1 MASSPVLCLG
11 ELLIDRLADQPG
23 ISLNDV
29 QSWTSYPG
37 GAPANVACGL
47 TKLGTPVNFISCVGS
62 DVLGAALVEF
72 LKTVGLDL
80 TGIQR
85 HPTAPTRQ
93 VYVVRTGGG
102 DRQFAGFSHPDTTL
116 FADTRLQA
124 DLLPLNLFS
133 GVKFLI
139 IGTLGLAYPETAAAI
154 HRALE
159 IAQRQF
165 IQVVVDVNWRPMFWP
180 NPAIAPGVIHDLL
193 RQVDFLKLSVEEAE
207 WLFDT
212 DDPGEIARQLA
223 AAKGVLV
230 TAGEHGCAYSFSGHQ
245 GQLPAFSVDTEDTTG
260 AGDAFLA
267 GFIHQLC
274 HRGAGCLQNPV
285 LVREIVTYA
294 GAVGALTTT
303 RAGAIAAQPSAKE
316 VEAFLYLQQQSPFS

>member
-1 MASSPVLCLG
+1 MARSLVLCLG
-11 ELLIDRLADQPG
+11 EILIDRLADQPG
-23 ISLNDV
+23 LSLHAV

-47 TKLGTPVNFISCVGS
+47 AKLGTPVNFISCVGS
-62 DVLGAALVEF
+62 DVLGTALVEF
-72 LKTVGLDL
+72 LQTLGVGR
-80 TGIQR
+80 TGIQQ

-93 VYVVRTGGG
+93 VYIVRTEVGE
-102 DRQFAGFSHPDTTL
+102 RHFAGFSHPDTTL

-124 DLLPLNLFS
+124 DQLPLELFS
-133 GVKFLI
+133 GAQFLVM
-139 IGTLGLAYPETAAAI
+139 GTLGLAYPDTAAAI

-159 IAQRQF
+159 IAQRQ
-165 IQVVVDVNWRPMFWP
+165 ITQLVVDVNWRPMFWP
-180 NPAIAPGVIHDLL
+180 NPAIASGVIHDLL
-193 RQVDFLKLSVEEAE
+193 AQADFLKLSVQEAE
-207 WLFDT
+207 WLFET
-212 DDPGEIARQLA
+212 HDPGEIARQLGT
-223 AAKGVLV
+223 AKGVLV
-230 TAGEHGCAYSFSGHQ
+230 TAGEQGCAYSLLGNQ

-274 HRGAGCLQNPV
+274 HRGTACLHDPTM
-285 LVREIVTYA
+285 VREIVTYA

-316 VEAFLYLQQQSPFS
+316 VEAFLYLQQQSPHS

>member
-1 MASSPVLCLG
+1 MASSRVLCLG
-11 ELLIDRLADQPG
+11 EILIDCLADQPG
-23 ISLNDV
+23 LSPNEV

-47 TKLGTPVNFISCVGS
+47 AKLGTPVNFISCVGS
-62 DVLGAALVEF
+62 DVLGSALVEF
-72 LKTVGLDL
+72 LQTA
-80 TGIQR
+80 GIGRISIQQ

-93 VYVVRTGGG
+93 VYVVRTEVGE
-102 DRQFAGFSHPDTTL
+102 RHFAGFSHPDTTL

-124 DLLPLNLFS
+124 DQLPSELFT
-133 GVKFLI
+133 GIQFLV
-139 IGTLGLAYPETAAAI
+139 IGTLGLAYSDTAAAI
-154 HRALE
+154 RRAVE
-159 IAQRQF
+159 IAQRHF
-165 IQVVVDVNWRPMFWP
+165 IQLVIDVNWRPMFWP
-180 NPAIAPGVIHDLL
+180 NPAMASGVIRPLL
-193 RQVDFLKLSVEEAE
+193 TQADFLKLSVQEAE
-207 WLFDT
+207 WLFET
-212 DDPGEIARQLA
+212 YDPGKIAHQLGKS
-223 AAKGVLV
+223 KGVLV
-230 TAGEHGCAYSFSGHQ
+230 TAGEQGCAYSLMGNQ

-274 HRGAGCLQNPV
+274 NRGTACLQDPR

-316 VEAFLYLQQQSPFS
+316 VEAFLYLQQQSPQS

>member
-23 ISLNDV
+23 LSLNDV
-29 QSWTSYPG
+29 HSWTSYPG

-62 DVLGAALVEF
+62 DVLGTALVEF
-72 LKTVGLDL
+72 LKTVGLDCAGVQL
-80 TGIQR
+80 

-93 VYVVRTGGG
+93 VYVVRTDLGE
-102 DRQFAGFSHPDTTL
+102 RQFAGFSQPDTTL

-124 DLLPLNLFS
+124 DLLPLNLFA
-133 GVKFLI
+133 GVKFLV
-139 IGTLGLAYPETAAAI
+139 IGTLGLACPETAAAI
-154 HRALE
+154 QRALE
-159 IAQRQF
+159 IAQTQF

-180 NPAIAPGVIHDLL
+180 NPSLAPGVIHDLL
-193 RQVDFLKLSVEEAE
+193 RQVDFLKLSIEEAE

-212 DDPGEIARQLA
+212 SDPEKIGHQLGTV
-223 AAKGVLV
+223 KGILV
-230 TAGEHGCAYSFSGHQ
+230 TAGEQGCAYSFSGHQ
-245 GQLPAFSVDTEDTTG
+245 GRLPAFSVDTEDTTG

-274 HRGAGCLQNPV
+274 HRGAECLQNPA
-285 LVREIVTYA
+285 LIREILTYA

-303 RAGAIAAQPSAKE
+303 RTGAIAAQPSAKE
-316 VEAFLYLQQQSPFS
+316 VEAFLYLQQHSPFS